1 LYIKQPLAL
10 VILFCFTLQT
20 HAQLCEGSLG
30 DPVVEIDFGS
40 GSGTGSALGS
50 NITAFTYSAVGELD
64 EGEYIIANTTS
75 GLKGNAWHTTS
86 DHTGNT
92 NGYMMV
98 INSAVLANEGVFY
111 NKTVTGLCA
120 DTTYE
125 FSAWLINLMNPSVGT
140 DQYHPDVTFRI
151 SDTSGNILGSY
162 NTGDIAQTSSG
173 TWIQYGFFFTLQS
186 ETEAV
191 ISILNSAPSAHPGN
205 DIALDDITF
214 KPCGPTI
221 TNNIAGEEDTSL
233 VLCQN
238 ETISYNFQ
246 TSISSGYS
254 NPQYQWQYS
263 NNSGLTW
270 IDITGATATTY
281 TYSDTNIAGTF
292 LYRLTAANGSNIN
305 TESCRITSDIFN
317 VEVMETPE
325 ITTAETEQT
334 FCTTQNATVG
344 DIQVSAAA
352 IWYDAPT
359 NGNVLPETTSLV
371 DNTIYY
377 ATNINT
383 NGCES
388 EDRLAI
394 SIQIISPSLII
405 NDVLTTVCDAYNDAS
420 EIIDL
425 TSYEI
430 DITDCL
436 DCDFHYFTTYSSAE
450 NDAEDDLI
458 TAPTNFEWLEDIYS
472 VYVRI
477 DSSDN
482 CYQIAEISILF
493 QESPIL
499 AIADFV
505 GICEG
510 ENTIILDAGDG
521 FDSYLW
527 SNGSTTQEITVAIE
541 DIGEYAITVTQDYNN
556 YSCSSTKNVQVV
568 LSNPAI
574 ISNIIV
580 KDWTDNK
587 NTITVH
593 LSDASL
599 GDYEYSL
606 DAINYQDS
614 NVFSGL
620 IPGEYTVYIRDK
632 NGCGTTEEL
641 VYILSYPKFFTP
653 NGDSY
658 NDTWSIPFSQTEPTM
673 IIQIFDRYGKL
684 LKTLNANTSWDGT
697 FNGQYMPNSDYWFT
711 VTRASGKS
719 NSGHFTLKR

>member
-1 LYIKQPLAL
+1 MNSKYQLVF
-10 VILFCFTLQT
+10 VILFCFTLQIQ
-20 HAQLCEGSLG
+20 AQLCEGSLG

-50 NITAFTYSAVGELD
+50 NITAFTYSSVGELD
-64 EGEYIIANTTS
+64 EGEYTIANTTS
-75 GLKGNAWHTTS
+75 GLKGNAWHTTT

-98 INSAVLANEGVFY
+98 INSAVLADEGIFY

-140 DQYHPDVTFRI
+140 DEYHPDVTFRI

-162 NTGDIAQTSSG
+162 NTGDINQTSSG
-173 TWIQYGFFFTLQS
+173 TWLQYGFFFTLES

-221 TNNIAGEEDTSL
+221 TNSIAGEEDTSL
-233 VLCQN
+233 VVCQN

-246 TSISSGYS
+246 ASISSGYS

-263 NNSGLTW
+263 DDNGLTW
-270 IDITGATATTY
+270 IDIAGATTTTY
-281 TYSDTNIAGTF
+281 TYSDTSIAGTF

-317 VEVMETPE
+317 VEVIETPE

-334 FCTTQNATVG
+334 FCTTQNATVS
-344 DIQVSAAA
+344 DIEVSAAA

-377 ATNINT
+377 ATNINS

-394 SIQIISPSLII
+394 TIHLIFPTLVI
-405 NDVLTTVCDAYNDAS
+405 NDVLPTVCDAYNDAT

-425 TSYEI
+425 TSYEL

-436 DCDFHYFTTYSSAE
+436 DCEFSYFTTYVSAE
-450 NDAEDDLI
+450 NYLEDDLI
-458 TAPTNFEWLEDIYS
+458 SAPTDFEWLENTYS

-493 QESPIL
+493 QESPIIP
-499 AIADFV
+499 IADSV

-510 ENTIILDAGDG
+510 ENTITIDAGAG

-527 SNGSTTQEITVAIE
+527 SNGSTAQEITVAIE
-541 DIGEYAITVTQDYNN
+541 NIGEYAVTVTQDYTN
-556 YSCSSTKNVQVV
+556 YTCSSTKNFEVV
-568 LSNPAI
+568 ISNTAV

-580 KDWTDNK
+580 KDWTDNQ
-587 NTITVH
+587 NTITVN
-593 LSDASL
+593 LSDLSL

-606 DAINYQDS
+606 DAITYQDS
-614 NVFSGL
+614 NVFTGL
-620 IPGEYTVYIRDK
+620 TPGEYTVYVRDK
-632 NGCGTTEEL
+632 NGCGITEEL

-658 NDTWSIPFSQTEPTM
+658 NDTWSIPFSETEPSM
-673 IIQIFDRYGKL
+673 IIKIFNRYGKL
-684 LKTLNANTSWDGT
+684 LKTLNASSSWDGT

-711 VTRASGKS
+711 VNRTNGKS